1 MTPCSVPGCAASGID
16 AKFICPEH
24 MARVDETL
32 RLDLDAA
39 KRMATSRGTLRHF
52 MDLFEAWDAVV
63 AQATERAAS

>member
-1 MTPCSVPGCAASGID
+1 MTPCSVPGCAVSGTE

-52 MDLFEAWDAVV
+52 MDLFEAWDAVET
-63 AQATERAAS
+63 QAIARAAS